1 MNRTLSKE
9 KLLHSGSLILVNARY
24 PYAGVRENEALSPVG
39 DGSSILLNREAAGM
53 LCRLM
58 ALLNGWESIAPV
70 SGWRSV
76 NEQRKIWNGSME
88 ENGPD
93 FTRKFVAAPGHS
105 EHQTGLA
112 IDLGLRQ
119 ENIDFICPAFPYSGI
134 CMSFRERAA
143 EFGFVER
150 YPSGRENVTG
160 ISHEPWHFRYVGRP
174 HAELMNKMDLTL
186 EEYTDFLRQFPFGDN
201 PLKYGSGG
209 FHWEISFIPWDRE
222 LPERALTYPYSIS
235 GNNVDGYILT
245 TQTRGEK

>member
-1 MNRTLSKE
+1 MNRVFSKE

-24 PYAGVRENEALSPVG
+24 PYAGVRENEILSPVG
-39 DGSSILLNREAAGM
+39 DGSSILLDREAAGM

-88 ENGPD
+88 ENGPE
-93 FTRKFVAAPGHS
+93 FTRKFVAAPGYS

-119 ENIDFICPAFPYSGI
+119 ENIDFICPAFPYSGV

-150 YPSGRENVTG
+150 YPSGRESVTG
-160 ISHEPWHFRYVGRP
+160 IAHEPWHFRYVGRP
-174 HAELMNKMDLTL
+174 HAELMNKMGLTL

-201 PLKYGSGG
+201 ALKYSSGG
-209 FHWEISFIPWDRE
+209 FHWEISFIPRDRE
-222 LPERALTYPYSIS
+222 LPEQALTYPYSIS